1 MYKTGMRIRTLTLAS
16 CAGALALGL
25 SAAAQEPQ
33 ADGRAALEK
42 WVETKRLICKER
54 QEWRTEKSLLED
66 RIQLVRSE
74 TESLKEATIQIANNI
89 GEADQKLAESAS
101 KVDELK
107 AATAGL
113 GDDIGRLEKGVLALL
128 ARAPT
133 PIAERVKPLSQRIPK
148 PDADTRMGL
157 SERFQNVIGILNEMN
172 KFSRE
177 ITVTSEV
184 RDQPDGGKAEV
195 TVVYLGL
202 ARAYYCNAASGL
214 AGIGRPGPEGWVWEP
229 RDELAQT
236 VADTIAIYRNEKPAG
251 YVLLPGGVDGTGTEK
266 GHDDSL
272 IR

>member
-1 MYKTGMRIRTLTLAS
+1 MFKAGMSIRIRNLAF

-54 QEWRTEKSLLED
+54 QEWQVEKALLED
-66 RIQLVRSE
+66 RIQLVRRE
-74 TESLKEATIQIANNI
+74 TENLKEATMQITNSI

-101 KVDELK
+101 KIDELK

-128 ARAPT
+128 AGAPV
-133 PIAERVKPLSQRIPK
+133 PIAERVKPLSQRVPK
-148 PDADTRMGL
+148 PETETRMGL

-214 AGIGRPGPEGWVWEP
+214 AGIGRPGPGGWVWEP
-229 RDELAQT
+229 RNELAQKVT
-236 VADTIAIYRNEKPAG
+236 DTIAIYRNEKPAG
-251 YVLLPGGVDGTGTEK
+251 YVLLPGD
-266 GHDDSL
+266 